1 MIIRKNK
8 KISELSTYDNNQIV
22 SKIEDA
28 FSASTMIFE
37 SNGNIS
43 IKIHTKKY

>member
-1 MIIRKNK
+1 MKNRNK
-8 KISELSTYDNNQIV
+8 RLLKLYIHNNNLRI

-28 FSASTMIFE
+28 FSVSTMIFE